1 MHRENA
7 FLCDLISNNPVYYP
21 RIGVLKMTNEQI
33 IDSLKTLKNN
43 GISYKYIATQCSI
56 NISSMYTYIN
66 KGAFPYLMRRTI
78 EEYINNNFREL
89 IKENE

>member
-1 MHRENA
+1 
-7 FLCDLISNNPVYYP
+7 
-21 RIGVLKMTNEQI
+21 MTNEQL
-33 IDSLKTLKNN
+33 IDSLKALKNN

-66 KGAFPYLMRRTI
+66 KGAFPYLLRRTI

>member
-1 MHRENA
+1 M
-7 FLCDLISNNPVYYP
+7 
-21 RIGVLKMTNEQI
+21 MTNEQLLMI
-33 IDSLKTLKNN
+33 LLKLKDE